1 MTGPISMK
9 YKVGDLIR
17 IVRTVDIDTFGRPC
31 QKLEEKYI
39 GMIGLIESI
48 SIHSDYYNVLIG
60 NEKETTELYEEEV
73 ELVNG

>member
-1 MTGPISMK
+1 MK

-17 IVRTVDIDTFGRPC
+17 IVRTVDIDTFGRVT
-31 QKLEEKYI
+31 QKLEQKYI
-39 GMIGLIESI
+39 GMVGLIESI

-60 NEKETTELYEEEV
+60 DEKETTEVYEEEV

>member
-1 MTGPISMK
+1 MK

-17 IVRTVDIDTFGRPC
+17 IVKTVDVDTFGRAT
-31 QKLEEKYI
+31 QKLEQRYI

-48 SIHSDYYNVLIG
+48 SEHSDYYNVLIG
-60 NEKETTELYEEEV
+60 DEQETTELYEEEV